1 MFTPQQFSQLAAA
14 AWSGPA
20 AIVQASASSCLL
32 AQSHLAVY
40 YSVTYTAAGVMF
52 MSPVCGTCPFEAVA
66 AAIAAAAAAGV
77 PVCRYKAQRT
87 LARTAAALCGV
98 AAAPSF
104 ACRARRHRVARRLA
118 HV

>member
-1 MFTPQQFSQLAAA
+1 MFTPQQFSQFAAA

-32 AQSHLAVY
+32 AQGHLAVY
-40 YSVTYTAAGVMF
+40 YSVTYSVGGAMF
-52 MSPVCGTCPFEAVA
+52 MGPVCGTCPFEAVA

-77 PVCRYKAQRT
+77 PVCRYQAQRT
-87 LARTAAALCGV
+87 IARTAAALCGV
-98 AAAPSF
+98 PAGPSF
-104 ACRARRHRVARRLA
+104 TCRARRHRVARRLA